1 MIFLK
6 INQEKIQKQIRQYLD
21 SIGNDYI
28 PNDELAFNIT
38 EIIFM
43 KENLAH
49 KRRIENKDKII
60 CVAETYA
67 NMKGSFTINELYD
80 FFLNSKN
87 NFNIGS
93 DFSKKK
99 LGNIIGANKKFK
111 KISTEM
117 TQNKRSQT
125 SKYILND
132 NY

>member
-6 INQEKIQKQIRQYLD
+6 INQEKIQKQIKQYLD
-21 SIGNDYI
+21 AIGNDYI
-28 PNDELAFNIT
+28 PNDEIAFNIT

-43 KENLAH
+43 KENVVRK
-49 KRRIENKDKII
+49 KRMQNKDKII
-60 CVAETYA
+60 CIAETYA
-67 NMKGSFTINELYD
+67 NMKGSFTINELHN
-80 FFLNSKN
+80 FILNSKN
-87 NFNIGS
+87 NLNIGS

-117 TQNKRSQT
+117 TRNKRSQT
-125 SKYILND
+125 SKYILNN